1 MAKKK
6 CEYCGRQTDLSNR
19 LEHEPGDISL
29 TLTVEKD
36 GKPLQLCREC
46 LEQLLFEWGQE
57 VWECARRNENRFYI
71 LTAISRALSEQ
82 YEAKEKLERLIARY
96 ELLAKGGKK

>member
-6 CEYCGRQTDLSNR
+6 CEYCGQQTELSNR
-19 LEHEPGDISL
+19 LEHTPGDISL
-29 TLTVEKD
+29 TLTVEKG

-57 VWECARRNENRFYI
+57 VWENARRNENRFYI
-71 LTAISRALSEQ
+71 LTAISRALKEQ
-82 YEAKEKLERLIARY
+82 FEAKEKLERLIARY

>member
-6 CEYCGRQTDLSNR
+6 CEYCGQQTNLSNR
-19 LEHEPGDISL
+19 LEHTPGDISL

-57 VWECARRNENRFYI
+57 VWENARRNGNRFYI

-82 YEAKEKLERLIARY
+82 YEAKEKLERLVARY
-96 ELLAKGGKK
+96 ELCIKGGEK